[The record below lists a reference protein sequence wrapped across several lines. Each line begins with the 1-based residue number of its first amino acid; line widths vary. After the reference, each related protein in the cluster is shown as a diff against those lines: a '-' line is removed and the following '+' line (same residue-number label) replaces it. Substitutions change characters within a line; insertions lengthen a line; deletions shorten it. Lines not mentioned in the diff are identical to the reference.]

1 MSWGSRGADDLSLQL
16 MQPDSRAD
24 HPLAEAELHPA
35 KKLPGEGV
43 KEAAAQLR
51 AGCDALGKLGAA
63 AQF

>member
-1 MSWGSRGADDLSLQL
+1 

-43 KEAAAQLR
+43 KEAASQLR